1 MGRMGHEAGRLVYM
15 GRIGHEAGIHGKHKR
30 VCNECSPISVYFGTP
45 TQSALTSPV
54 IMNIALFS
62 ESSVSP
68 RGGGVGRGGV
78 RPREN

>member
-1 MGRMGHEAGRLVYM
+1 MGRMGHEAGIYS
-15 GRIGHEAGIHGKHKR
+15 KHKR
-30 VCNECSPISVYFGTP
+30 VCNECSTISVYFGTP

-68 RGGGVGRGGV
+68 RGGGGEVWCGPERIKTILI
-78 RPREN
+78 